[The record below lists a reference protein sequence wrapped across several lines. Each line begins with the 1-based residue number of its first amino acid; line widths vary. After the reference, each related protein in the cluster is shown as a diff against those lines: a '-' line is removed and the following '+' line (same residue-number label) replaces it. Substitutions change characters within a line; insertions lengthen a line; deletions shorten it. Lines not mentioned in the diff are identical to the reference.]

1 MGKISSYGTA
11 SAPSLGDKLIGTSV
25 GGSLVNGTYNF
36 TIQQLA
42 DLISGQI
49 TLQEVLTAGNTA
61 TQSIN
66 LTGVITATSLIV
78 GNITSSGTITSNGI
92 NLAGNL
98 SALGFSYIYSTQT
111 LNITNSTITGTFKD
125 RTGSAGALGQ
135 VLSSSVTG
143 TQWITPVIP
152 TLQQV
157 LNAGSTATNNIYI
170 KGKVYFEV
178 SNESLDN
185 FILYDPI
192 NGGNAIRYAADGG
205 ILLLQENGGNVGIGK
220 TPNSAKLDIL
230 ADSNNSSHIKLT
242 ENVNNYSWGITNIN
256 DDGDFV
262 ITDTDA
268 SNAIRFNID
277 KYSGIVTIGSSPIN
291 SALLNVRGD
300 GYFSKNGGANIT
312 INSEDFGNSKLTLLS
327 NSSGNKKAYI
337 DAPLA
342 LGTLILQTQSI
353 DRVTIGS
360 TGNVWIGT
368 TYSLTSNSAKLE
380 VDGYSYFRGKVRI
393 DVGEDTQNFVLYN
406 GVGGINAIR
415 YDGDATVLFL
425 QETIDANNFVVI
437 GTSATS
443 GGTSKL
449 QVTGG
454 IQSDNYYS
462 YLDDYSVNITPSTI
476 SMSDGDSNSYLTVN
490 STNINI
496 LNGGISLKSNLSG
509 GQLNLNNLEVNAY
522 CHYKWNGISML
533 YYNSDVDESYTSFN
547 VSGNGNVSAFAYLTI
562 SDGRLKENI
571 IPTASKLDDLMRVNV
586 VNYNFINDKSK
597 SQVIGVIAQEF
608 EEVFPQLVN
617 TNEEDIKSVNLNS
630 LIPTLIKGMQE
641 QQEIIKNLQTQIDKL
656 K

>member
-242 ENVNNYSWGITNIN
+242 EPANNYSWGITNIN

-496 LNGGISLKSNLSG
+496 LNDGISLKSNLSG

-522 CHYKWNGISML
+522 YHYKWNGISML